1 MVELTMRKKSLKE
14 TNPYLKD
21 PKQYEEALIK
31 NVISSS
37 AVEGIRVTPAL
48 LKKKSRHLRHS

>member
-1 MVELTMRKKSLKE
+1 MLKLTMRKKSLKE

-48 LKKKSRHLRHS
+48 LKKKSKHLRQS